1 MAAANLTQDQIVALQ
16 ALLLQQAPAAQ
27 YGASLANTEFAQRL
41 GNVAQLFPTVDQRIF
56 MPGYVLRS
64 LPADSQELFKGNIP
78 LAPAAQMA
86 VSSNLRKTLQDSPS
100 GQSRPG
106 SLRYEAVFVV
116 TNLAI
121 FDLIEQW
128 ILDYRKLHS
137 SVLHA
142 HSGPGSI
149 AEVLE
154 TPLRSLEYLQQW
166 LTAIATGRL
175 ACIETF
181 LGDGGKPAMESL
193 TSRLFGAADNYT
205 VTTAAT
211 MQHAEAMSTAIM
223 KEQVKQAAGKVADRS
238 SGNTSS
244 SSSSSRGR
252 GRGGRGGGRT
262 GANGGRGGNN
272 EGSSTGAGADR
283 T

>member
-1 MAAANLTQDQIVALQ
+1 MAAANLTQYQIVALQ
-16 ALLLQQAPAAQ
+16 AMLLQQAPAAQ

-41 GNVAQLFPTVDQRIF
+41 GDVAQLFPTVDQRIP

-121 FDLIEQW
+121 CDLIQQW

-166 LTAIATGRL
+166 MTAIATGRL

-193 TSRLFGAADNYT
+193 TSRLFGGADNYT

-211 MQHAEAMSTAIM
+211 MEHADAMSTTLM
-223 KEQVKQAAGKVADRS
+223 KEQVKQAAGRVADRS
-238 SGNTSS
+238 GNNSS

-252 GRGGRGGGRT
+252 GRSGRGGGRT

-272 EGSSTGAGADR
+272 EGSSTGAGADM